1 LLLSEFQQK
10 ATKETKNALTV
21 EIDPLLPNN
30 PHQKTTEDYQC
41 DNQATTT
48 DALTAAMGLFFHR

>member
-21 EIDPLLPNN
+21 ENDPLPNH
-30 PHQKTTEDYQC
+30 PHQKAAEDYQR
-41 DNQATTT
+41 DHQATTT